1 MDGAGVD
8 LLTLVNFRQKPPS
21 LQHLGADG
29 GDIHEGLWPLGSF
42 LRPIDLLP
50 GGQIPVI
57 GGLDRRIV
65 DLHVVQMGGERG
77 VAAVVGPVG
86 VHHPDLRQ
94 GGVPALRVPEVC
106 LEERQVLQVHGE
118 TQPRQQGIQARPVQ
132 GSEARDRFHVC
143 RDGGLCRQPLRQVQR
158 RLPALHGV
166 EDIPLHRVHIRRRQG
181 TEEQIDPGGADRGP
195 LLLSHQLNTLG
206 GGVRPLVELSR
217 QGLHAEGDAV
227 PGGQGC
233 GSIVH
238 LRLREHCPHRP
249 AEGGLVQALHVI
261 AVQQAQVL
269 QGGDAHHGLQLV
281 QQAPGLLPEPRLLFH
296 IDPSYHRMTSRRRL
310 GAHQNMRFSPPEPP
324 EPAGRCHG
332 AGICRQSPPPWR
344 RRRRRAKPAAKW
356 DRWR

>member
-1 MDGAGVD
+1 
-8 LLTLVNFRQKPPS
+8 
-21 LQHLGADG
+21 
-29 GDIHEGLWPLGSF
+29 
-42 LRPIDLLP
+42 
-50 GGQIPVI
+50 
-57 GGLDRRIV
+57 
-65 DLHVVQMGGERG
+65 
-77 VAAVVGPVG
+77 
-86 VHHPDLRQ
+86 
-94 GGVPALRVPEVC
+94 
-106 LEERQVLQVHGE
+106 
-118 TQPRQQGIQARPVQ
+118 QQGIQARPVQ

-261 AVQQAQVL
+261 AV
-269 QGGDAHHGLQLV
+269 
-281 QQAPGLLPEPRLLFH
+281 
-296 IDPSYHRMTSRRRL
+296 
-310 GAHQNMRFSPPEPP
+310 
-324 EPAGRCHG
+324 
-332 AGICRQSPPPWR
+332 
-344 RRRRRAKPAAKW
+344 
-356 DRWR
+356 